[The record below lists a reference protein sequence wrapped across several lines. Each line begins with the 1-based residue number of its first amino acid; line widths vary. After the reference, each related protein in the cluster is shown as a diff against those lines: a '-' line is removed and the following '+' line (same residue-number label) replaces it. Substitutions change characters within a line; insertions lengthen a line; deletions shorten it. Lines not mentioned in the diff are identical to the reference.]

1 MSWYTLP
8 STVPWLTLVIVLP
21 LAGALLVALT
31 PGVARGVIKQ
41 LGVLSAAL
49 TLLLALGIIGGFQH
63 GVGNLHFQFEKSLEW
78 IPSAGISYHLGV
90 DGLSVFLL
98 GLNALLFM
106 IAVLVTDPFDDLVL
120 VERDTESADALLVT
134 DPQLP
139 RFKQFILLL
148 LILEAATAGIML
160 SLDLILFYVFWEAM
174 LVPLYFLIGVW
185 GEGARVYA
193 AFKFLIYTVL
203 GSFAML
209 VAILAVAAISFS
221 QTGHLSF
228 DWAQLI
234 QHPASGAWHVP
245 LGLGTI
251 GIQQLLFLAFAL
263 AFAIKMP
270 LFPLHTWLPAAYTAS
285 PIPVVIVLAGLVSK
299 LGAYGFLRFN
309 LALFPD
315 AAHSL
320 GPFLAVLA
328 VIGILYGAFMAL
340 VQTDLKRLVAYASM
354 SHLGFIGLGIFA
366 GNLLGIEGSLVQ
378 MINHGVIIAA
388 LFLVVGMI
396 ERRAGTRDRAQ
407 LRGLGATAPLFAALF
422 LVISLAALG
431 LPGLNGF
438 VGEFLIMLGA
448 WTAFVPL
455 AVGAGI
461 GVVLAAWY
469 VLRFYQGSMQEA
481 PPEPA
486 AFGEVRPVD
495 GGVLAPLLAI
505 MVLIGITPGFFPAA
519 VEATVKALPVIAR

>member
-63 GVGNLHFQFEKSLEW
+63 GVGNLHFQFEQSLEW

-106 IAVLVTDPFDDLVL
+106 IAVLVTDP
-120 VERDTESADALLVT
+120 
-134 DPQLP
+134 QLP
-139 RFKQFILLL
+139 RFKQFIMLL

>member
-8 STVPWLTLVIVLP
+8 TGVPWLTLTIVIP

-31 PGVARGVIKQ
+31 PVDARRVIRQ
-41 LGVLSAAL
+41 LGILSSVL
-49 TLLLALGIIGGFQH
+49 TLLLVLATIGGFQH
-63 GVGNLHFQFEKSLEW
+63 GVGNLHFQFEETLRW

-90 DGLSVFLL
+90 DGLSLFLL
-98 GLNALLFM
+98 GLNALLFL
-106 IAVLVTDPFDDLVL
+106 IAILVSDPL
-120 VERDTESADALLVT
+120 T
-134 DPQLP
+134 P

-148 LILEAATAGIML
+148 LLLEAATAGIL
-160 SLDLILFYVFWEAM
+160 LALDLILFYVFWEAM

-185 GEGARVYA
+185 GEGRRIYA

-209 VAILAVAAISFS
+209 VAILAVAAINFS
-221 QTGHLSF
+221 QTGQLSF
-228 DWAQLI
+228 DWTQLI
-234 QHPASGAWHVP
+234 QHPASGAWHLP

-251 GIQQLLFLAFAL
+251 GIQQLLFLGFAL

-285 PIPVVIVLAGLVSK
+285 PIPVVIVFAGLVSK

-315 AAHSL
+315 AAHNL
-320 GPFLAVLA
+320 GPFFAVLA
-328 VIGILYGAFMAL
+328 TIGILYGAFMAL

-378 MINHGVIIAA
+378 MVNHGVIIAA

-396 ERRAGTRDRAQ
+396 ERRAGTRDRRE

-448 WTAFVPL
+448 WTAFVPM

-461 GVVLAAWY
+461 GVILAAWY

-481 PPEPA
+481 PPQPA
-486 AFGEVRPVD
+486 AFGEIRPVD
-495 GGVLAPLLAI
+495 SGVLAPLLAL
-505 MVLIGITPGFFPAA
+505 MVLIGVTPGFFPAA
-519 VEATVKALPVIAR
+519 VEATVRALPVIVR

>member
-106 IAVLVTDPFDDLVL
+106 IAVLVTDP
-120 VERDTESADALLVT
+120 
-134 DPQLP
+134 QLP
-139 RFKQFILLL
+139 RFKQFIMLL

>member
-63 GVGNLHFQFEKSLEW
+63 GVGNLHFQFEQSLEW

-106 IAVLVTDPFDDLVL
+106 IAVLVTDP
-120 VERDTESADALLVT
+120 
-134 DPQLP
+134 QLP
-139 RFKQFILLL
+139 RFKQFIMLL

-461 GVVLAAWY
+461 GVILAAWY

>member
-8 STVPWLTLVIVLP
+8 TTVPWLTLVIVIP

-31 PGVARGVIKQ
+31 PGVARSVIKQ
-41 LGVLSAAL
+41 LGVLSAGL
-49 TLLLALGIIGGFQH
+49 TLLLALAIIGGFQH
-63 GVGNLHFQFEKSLEW
+63 GVGSLHFQFEESLRW
-78 IPSAGISYHLGV
+78 IPSAGIGYHLGV
-90 DGLSVFLL
+90 DGLSLFLL
-98 GLNALLFM
+98 ALNALLFL
-106 IAVLVTDPFDDLVL
+106 IAVLVTDPQ
-120 VERDTESADALLVT
+120 T
-134 DPQLP
+134 P
-139 RFKQFILLL
+139 RLKQFILLL

-160 SLDLILFYVFWEAM
+160 ALDLILFYVFWEAM

-185 GEGARVYA
+185 GEGRRVYA

-209 VAILAVAAISFS
+209 IAILAVAAINFQ
-221 QTGHLSF
+221 QTGQLTF

-234 QHPASGAWHVP
+234 QHPASGLWHLP
-245 LGLGTI
+245 LGLGTV
-251 GIQQLLFLAFAL
+251 GIQQLLFLGFAL

-270 LFPLHTWLPAAYTAS
+270 LFPLHTWLPAAYVAS
-285 PIPVVIVLAGLVSK
+285 PVPVVIVLAGLVSK

-309 LALFPD
+309 LGLFPD

-320 GPFLAVLA
+320 GPFFAVLA

-340 VQTDLKRLVAYASM
+340 MQTDLKRLVAYASM

-422 LVISLAALG
+422 LVVSLAALG

-461 GVVLAAWY
+461 GVILAAWY

-481 PPEPA
+481 PPEPP
-486 AFGEVRPVD
+486 AFSEVRPVD
-495 GGVLAPLLAI
+495 GGVLAPLLAL
-505 MVLIGITPGFFPAA
+505 MVVIGVTPGFFPAA
-519 VEATVKALPVIAR
+519 VEATVKALPVIVR

>member
-1 MSWYTLP
+1 MNWYTLP
-8 STVPWLTLVIVLP
+8 TGVPWLTLVLVVP

-31 PGVARGVIKQ
+31 PAVARNVIKQ
-41 LGVLSAAL
+41 LGVLSAGL
-49 TLLLALGIIGGFQH
+49 TLLLTLAIIGGFQH
-63 GVGNLHFQFEKSLEW
+63 GVGNLHFQFEDSLRW

-98 GLNALLFM
+98 GLNGLLFL
-106 IAVLVTDPFDDLVL
+106 IAILVTDP
-120 VERDTESADALLVT
+120 ET
-134 DPQLP
+134 P
-139 RFKQFILLL
+139 RLKQFVLLL
-148 LILEAATAGIML
+148 LILESATAGIML

-185 GEGARVYA
+185 GEGQRVYA
-193 AFKFLIYTVL
+193 AFKFLIYTVI

-209 VAILAVAAISFS
+209 IAILAVAAIYFS
-221 QTGHLSF
+221 QTGQLSF
-228 DWAQLI
+228 DWVQLV
-234 QHPASGAWHVP
+234 QHPAAGLWRMP
-245 LGLGTI
+245 LGLGTV
-251 GIQQLLFLAFAL
+251 GIQQLLFLGFAL

-285 PIPVVIVLAGLVSK
+285 PVPVVIVLAGLVSK

-309 LALFPD
+309 LGLFPD

-320 GPFLAVLA
+320 GPFFAVLA
-328 VIGILYGAFMAL
+328 TIGILYGAFMAL
-340 VQTDLKRLVAYASM
+340 MQTDLKRLVAYASM
-354 SHLGFIGLGIFA
+354 SHLGFVGLGIFA

-388 LFLVVGMI
+388 LFLVVAMI

-407 LRGLGATAPLFAALF
+407 LRGLAATAPLFAALF
-422 LVISLAALG
+422 LVVSLAALG

-461 GVVLAAWY
+461 GVILAAWY

-481 PPEPA
+481 PPEPP
-486 AFGEVRPVD
+486 AFAEVRPMD
-495 GGVLAPLLAI
+495 GGVLAPLLAL

-519 VEATVKALPVIAR
+519 VEATVKALPVIVR

>member
-8 STVPWLTLVIVLP
+8 AGVPWLTLTLVIP

-31 PGVARGVIKQ
+31 PSEARRVIKQ
-41 LGVLSAAL
+41 LGVLSAGI
-49 TLLLALGIIGGFQH
+49 TLVLVLAVIGGFQH
-63 GVGNLHFQFEKSLEW
+63 GIGSLHFQFEESLKW

-90 DGLSVFLL
+90 DGLSLFLL
-98 GLNALLFM
+98 GLNGLLFT
-106 IAVLVTDPFDDLVL
+106 IAIF
-120 VERDTESADALLVT
+120 VT
-134 DPQLP
+134 DPQTP

-148 LILEAATAGIML
+148 LILETATAGIL
-160 SLDLILFYVFWEAM
+160 LALDLILFYVFWEAM

-185 GEGARVYA
+185 GEGRRVYA
-193 AFKFLIYTVL
+193 AFKFLIYTVI

-221 QTGHLSF
+221 QSGQLSF
-228 DWAQLI
+228 DWTQLI
-234 QHPASGAWHVP
+234 LHPASGVWKLP
-245 LGLGTI
+245 GGLGTI
-251 GIQQLLFLAFAL
+251 GIQQLLFLGFAL

-270 LFPLHTWLPAAYTAS
+270 LFPLHTWLPVAYTSS
-285 PIPVVIVLAGLVSK
+285 PIPVVIVFAGLVSK
-299 LGAYGFLRFN
+299 LGAYGFIRFN

-320 GPFLAVLA
+320 GGPLAVLA
-328 VIGILYGAFMAL
+328 TIGILYGAFMAL
-340 VQTDLKRLVAYASM
+340 VQPDLKTLVAYASM
-354 SHLGFIGLGIFA
+354 SHLGFIGLGIFT

-407 LRGLGATAPLFAALF
+407 LRGLAAVAPVFAALF
-422 LVISLAALG
+422 LIVSLAALG

-448 WTAFVPL
+448 WSSFLPL

-461 GVVLAAWY
+461 GVILAAWY
-469 VLRFYQGSMQEA
+469 VLRFYQGSFQDV
-481 PPEPA
+481 PVTPT
-486 AFGEVRPVD
+486 AFGELRVADV
-495 GGVLAPLLAI
+495 GVLAPLIAL
-505 MVLIGITPGFFPAA
+505 MVVIGVSPGFFPAA
-519 VEATVKALPVIAR
+519 VDATVKALPVLLR

>member
-8 STVPWLTLVIVLP
+8 TGVPWLTLVIVIP

-31 PGVARGVIKQ
+31 PGVARNVIKQ
-41 LGVLSAAL
+41 LGVLSAAI
-49 TLLLALGIIGGFQH
+49 TTLLALGIIGGFQH
-63 GVGNLHFQFEKSLEW
+63 GVGNLHFQFEESLRW

-90 DGLSVFLL
+90 DGLSLFLL
-98 GLNALLFM
+98 GLNALLFL
-106 IAVLVTDPFDDLVL
+106 IAVVVTDS
-120 VERDTESADALLVT
+120 ET
-134 DPQLP
+134 P
-139 RFKQFILLL
+139 RFKQFMMLL

-185 GEGARVYA
+185 GEGARIYA

-209 VAILAVAAISFS
+209 IAILGVAAISFT
-221 QTGHLSF
+221 QTGQLSF
-228 DWAQLI
+228 DWTQLI
-234 QHPASGAWHVP
+234 QHPASGIWHLP
-245 LGLGTI
+245 LGLGTV
-251 GIQQLLFLAFAL
+251 GIQQLLFLGFAL

-315 AAHSL
+315 AAHSF

-396 ERRAGTRDRAQ
+396 EQRAGTRLRGE
-407 LRGLGATAPLFAALF
+407 LRGLAATAPLFAALF
-422 LVISLAALG
+422 LIVSLAALG

-461 GVVLAAWY
+461 GVILAAWY

-481 PPEPA
+481 PPQPP
-486 AFGEVRPVD
+486 AFGEVRAID
-495 GGVLAPLLAI
+495 AGVLAPLLAL
-505 MVLIGITPGFFPAA
+505 MVLIGISPGFFPAA
-519 VEATVKALPVIAR
+519 VEATVKALPVIVR